1 MKIYIDE
8 KWNPSKLLNFVKSKK
23 MDEYLLDKIN
33 IINIY
38 TKEGIFEV
46 NENNTYKVYITSE
59 ESENKIINNV
69 NYIFYKSIVDKKL
82 VYQIPNE
89 HINVP
94 TLILKYSAN
103 PKLPFKLVIE
113 CVNGDNLKPVDY
125 YFEIDPKIEYN
136 ISNFVQDSSVFLS
149 LLN

>member
-8 KWNPSKLLNFVKSKK
+8 KWNPAKLLNFVKSKQ
-23 MDEYLLDKIN
+23 MEEYLVDKIN

-38 TKEGIFEV
+38 SKEGIYEI

-59 ESENKIINNV
+59 ESENKIIDNV
-69 NYIFYKSIVDKKL
+69 NCIIYKSVVDKKL
-82 VYQIPNE
+82 VYQLPNE

-103 PKLPFKLVIE
+103 LKLPFKLVIE
-113 CVNGDNLKPVDY
+113 CVNVDNLKPIDY

>member
-8 KWNPSKLLNFVKSKK
+8 KWNPSKLLNFIKSKK
-23 MDEYLLDKIN
+23 MEEYLVDKIN

-38 TKEGIFEV
+38 SKEGIYEV

-59 ESENKIINNV
+59 ESENKIIDNV
-69 NYIFYKSIVDKKL
+69 NCIFYKSIVDKKL
-82 VYQIPNE
+82 VYQLPNE

-103 PKLPFKLVIE
+103 PKTPCKLVIE
-113 CVNGDNLKPVDY
+113 CVNQDNLKPVDY

>member
-1 MKIYIDE
+1 MKIYIDG

-23 MDEYLLDKIN
+23 MEEYLVDKIN

-38 TKEGIFEV
+38 SKEGVYEV

-59 ESENKIINNV
+59 ESENKIIDNV
-69 NYIFYKSIVDKKL
+69 NCIFYKSVVDKKL
-82 VYQIPNE
+82 VYQLPNE

-103 PKLPFKLVIE
+103 HKLPFKLVIE
-113 CVNGDNLKPVDY
+113 CVNVDNLKPVDY
-125 YFEIDPKIEYN
+125 YFEIDQKTEYN

>member
-8 KWNPSKLLNFVKSKK
+8 KWNPAKLLNFVKSKQ
-23 MDEYLLDKIN
+23 MEEYLVDKIN

-38 TKEGIFEV
+38 SKEGIYEV

-59 ESENKIINNV
+59 ESENKIIDNV
-69 NYIFYKSIVDKKL
+69 NCIIYKSVVDKKL
-82 VYQIPNE
+82 VYQLPNE

-103 PKLPFKLVIE
+103 LKLPFKLVIE
-113 CVNGDNLKPVDY
+113 CVNVDNLKPIDY

>member
-23 MDEYLLDKIN
+23 MEEYLVDKIN

-113 CVNGDNLKPVDY
+113 CVNGDNLTPVDY

>member
-23 MDEYLLDKIN
+23 MEEYLVDKIN

-38 TKEGIFEV
+38 SKEGVYEV

-69 NYIFYKSIVDKKL
+69 NYIFYKSVVDKKL
-82 VYQIPNE
+82 VYQLPNE

-125 YFEIDPKIEYN
+125 YLEIDPKIEYN